1 MTQLLKLSLFSLA
14 VISLPTKAELVQ
26 KGLDEKTSSKINQAV
41 LNLEK
46 SFEKQKTI
54 GSSWIANGQNWQK
67 IQKQFEFV
75 TRSCQPERVAEM
87 AQKKKTGQAKA
98 EKFIQSFGP
107 IMALPSF
114 TEDEKKNPC
123 AIVAKLEDL
132 KKARSGLGQIR
143 IDAKKTG
150 FINDLNSGIV
160 EMQEGYDSY
169 SMLGDASAFFATEVS
184 CEGKVDP
191 GPTLR
196 TGIKRLSAFYK
207 DTVELIS
214 HISDIEKRTD
224 QLIAELKRADAS
236 ACPQPQ
242 AEAESQP
249 DANTASSEGATDN
262 TSTSE
267 TSTATQ

>member
-14 VISLPTKAELVQ
+14 VLSHPVRAEIVQ

-75 TRSCQPERVAEM
+75 TRSCEPERMAEM

-114 TEDEKKNPC
+114 TEEEKKNAC

-143 IDAKKTG
+143 IEAKKTG
-150 FINDLNSGIV
+150 FISDLKSGVI
-160 EMQEGYDSY
+160 ELQQGYESY
-169 SMLGDASAFFATEVS
+169 SMLGEASAFFATEVS
-184 CEGKVDP
+184 CDGKVDP

-207 DTVELIS
+207 DTLELIS
-214 HISDIEKRTD
+214 NISEIEKRTD
-224 QLIAELKRADAS
+224 QLIAELNRTDAS
-236 ACPQPQ
+236 TCPQAQ
-242 AEAESQP
+242 AETQTQP
-249 DANTASSEGATDN
+249 DASTASSEGTADAPT
-262 TSTSE
+262 TSD